1 LGILSRESLQGKELF
16 TVGGVREKLAY
27 LRGLIRGADF
37 YGDDEKAQEIWEGML
52 GVFES
57 ISDSLEM
64 VQIQQAELEE
74 YIEAMDADLA
84 EIEEELYGDPDAE
97 EYVELECP
105 NCHEPVSVEEDF
117 LYDDDIELSCP
128 ECGETLYPAD
138 DDDDLDDIFL
148 DDEDDED

>member
-1 LGILSRESLQGKELF
+1 M
-16 TVGGVREKLAY
+16 GGVREKLAY
-27 LRGLIRGADF
+27 LRPDSGRISTATMRRLRDL
-37 YGDDEKAQEIWEGML
+37 EGMPVFLEYLTRWRWSRYRRSLRSTSGHGCRL
-52 GVFES
+52 GWVK
-57 ISDSLEM
+57 
-64 VQIQQAELEE
+64 
-74 YIEAMDADLA
+74 
-84 EIEEELYGDPDAE
+84 ELYGIGAE
-97 EYVELECP
+97 VRGVGCP